1 MCVSSNKKNILLI
14 ICILILLVIIGAFIF
29 FGKPSLTVDNEQ
41 DQDEENVLDNISI
54 IDIDNKGKNYKLI
67 YNEQEFRITY
77 TYDHWK
83 IYDSYKIRNMNDIK
97 NICQKLINIHPIHG
111 KDRVSYRTAEDMAY
125 EWLQHNLAYDIL
137 PDNNKW
143 RKNAKDVDLDP
154 DDQGRSMK
162 EIYEDRTGEKFN
174 IDSIIK

>member
-1 MCVSSNKKNILLI
+1 MKKNNSVFKIM
-14 ICILILLVIIGAFIF
+14 ILIVIIIIVLILFYA
-29 FGKPSLTVDNEQ
+29 KQPNQTLNN
-41 DQDEENVLDNISI
+41 EENSTPEDI
-54 IDIDNKGKNYKLI
+54 IEKIVITDIDGKDRNYSFT
-67 YNEQEFRITY
+67 YNGEIFKATY

-111 KDRVSYRTAEDMAY
+111 KDRLSYRTAEDMAY